1 MSSWS
6 SVTGASDDEGTDAE
20 EEDDVEREAERRDEE
35 VGGGGGGCAAHAE
48 AEETQHGMNNAETQ
62 MYAPSDDEDENQ
74 ENVAQ

>member
-1 MSSWS
+1 MRLAFSAC
-6 SVTGASDDEGTDAE
+6 VLQVVA
-20 EEDDVEREAERRDEE
+20 RIRKAERRDEE